1 MSAKPTE
8 PEAEE
13 KVDEVAKQLSE
24 TKINEDD
31 AKAKAKA
38 DKKARQKAKKM
49 PLLQK
54 VVKRKTNP
62 KENQEVVVVIPE
74 LKLKLI
80 LHPYR
85 FHNYFPVAIILKA
98 KLWTTQSQMMMPRQN
113 RDLQVKR
120 QEL

>member
-1 MSAKPTE
+1 MGMQKPRLKPT
-8 PEAEE
+8 
-13 KVDEVAKQLSE
+13 KKQDKRPKKMLNPKLMQ
-24 TKINEDD
+24 TLMPVIRKKLQKILV
-31 AKAKAKA
+31 
-38 DKKARQKAKKM
+38 KM

-54 VVKRKTNP
+54 VVKRETNP
-62 KENQEVVVVIPE
+62 KENQEVVVVIPG